1 MTIHYVKPLSRAISR
16 TRKDLFNPFD
26 LKKWFVVGFTAFLAG
41 LTEFGV
47 SSPPTSSLSRR
58 QFHAGIEDV
67 LYFPQRAW
75 EWLGNHPGWA
85 MLIGI
90 GLVVIF
96 IIGTILTWLS
106 SRGKFMFLDN
116 VVRCQAEVVKPWYE
130 YRREGNSLFLW
141 IFFLGLAAFAVSMS
155 FIYYSFL
162 NFQALY
168 QGGRD
173 LRVLIIP
180 ALLAGLGF
188 VVITLVGAFIHL
200 LLRDFVV
207 PIMYRDRISAS
218 AAIQKFLP
226 LLLAEFVYFVGYGL
240 FRLCLVILVGIGI
253 VIAGLAT
260 CCVGFIILAIPYI
273 NAVVLLPISY
283 ALRSFSVEFLEQF
296 GHEFTIFPRPDPA
309 AEGNQSLIG

>member
-1 MTIHYVKPLSRAISR
+1 MTIHYVKPLSNAISR

-26 LKKWFVVGFTAFLAG
+26 IRKWFVVGFTAFLAG

-47 SSPPTSSLSRR
+47 SGPPGYSWRNRS
-58 QFHAGIEDV
+58 HIGIEDI

-75 EWLGNHPGWA
+75 EWLANHPGYA
-85 MLIGI
+85 MLVAIA
-90 GLVVIF
+90 LVVVF
-96 IIGTILTWLS
+96 AVGAVLTWLS

-116 VVRCQAEVVKPWYE
+116 VVQCRAEVVKPWYE
-130 YRREGNSLFLW
+130 YRSEGNSLFFW
-141 IFFLGLAAFAVSMS
+141 IFLFGFAAVAVSVT
-155 FIYYSFL
+155 FIYYCFL
-162 NFQALY
+162 NLQAVY
-168 QGGRD
+168 QSGRD

-188 VVITLVGAFIHL
+188 FVITLAGAFIHL

-207 PIMYRDRISAS
+207 PIMYRDRVSAS

-226 LLLAEFVYFVGYGL
+226 LLLSEFVYFVGYGL
-240 FRLCLVILVGIGI
+240 FRLCLVILVGIVV

-273 NAVVLLPISY
+273 GTVLLLPISY
-283 ALRSFSVEFLEQF
+283 ALRSFSVEFIEQF
-296 GHEFTIFPRPDPA
+296 GSEFAIFPRPDAPT
-309 AEGNQSLIG
+309 EGNQSLIG